1 MESDKAAAPARDQ
14 HAAHA
19 VVCEHHRRQVF
30 RRQGRDHAV
39 FKNDIDIIG
48 RGERDQRFRAV
59 DFLVGSC
66 TVRQLSALLAPG
78 RGNIGEQPG
87 QQIGTRQVGDIE
99 PVRIARAGQPDR
111 RQAIARSIE
120 PRGSPDEFDAPRKHI
135 VPAHNGDRSASGRQL
150 TLIVRKSFFV
160 SMGCLPGKD
169 DSILHPLR
177 AQISISA
184 AAAPPR
190 AYEVGPQLD
199 KPAAFP
205 RRIDRIATEAHGR
218 FVVILGICTLLA
230 LVFSIVVQIDR
241 VTRASGRIVT
251 QQTKQEVQHLEGG
264 IIAEI
269 LVKQGD
275 TVVAGQPLMRVEN
288 SFFKSELAQ
297 AAIELGAKRARI
309 LRLDAETSG
318 AKEIKFPP
326 EVAAAS
332 QQVVGNEM
340 SLFRRRQANLN
351 EQLSILAQQQRQ
363 KEIELSELRSRQPSV
378 TRERQISEERLSS
391 LNKLSSIGAASNNE
405 RLEAERVLQ
414 QAISRLSDL
423 AHEIPRTEA
432 ALAEIGQRKA
442 EAVSRFQ
449 ADAEKERAQTAT
461 DLEKLMK
468 SIEALQDRSRRSDV
482 NARVGGTI
490 NKLNVTTIGGVVK
503 PGEALVEIVPA
514 DGLIEVEMKL
524 SPADRAD
531 VWPGQRA
538 IVKVSAYEYSVY
550 GGLSAR
556 VLDISPDAHQ
566 DERGIPYFRV
576 RLEADAAALGPAH
589 PVLPGMLADV
599 DVIGN
604 RQSVLG
610 TILKPLR
617 RLKDNALRQ

>member
-1 MESDKAAAPARDQ
+1 
-14 HAAHA
+14 
-19 VVCEHHRRQVF
+19 
-30 RRQGRDHAV
+30 
-39 FKNDIDIIG
+39 
-48 RGERDQRFRAV
+48 
-59 DFLVGSC
+59 
-66 TVRQLSALLAPG
+66 
-78 RGNIGEQPG
+78 
-87 QQIGTRQVGDIE
+87 
-99 PVRIARAGQPDR
+99 
-111 RQAIARSIE
+111 
-120 PRGSPDEFDAPRKHI
+120 
-135 VPAHNGDRSASGRQL
+135 
-150 TLIVRKSFFV
+150 
-160 SMGCLPGKD
+160 
-169 DSILHPLR
+169 LHPLR
-177 AQISISA
+177 VHNITSA

-190 AYEVGPQLD
+190 VYEVAPEVE
-199 KPAAFP
+199 KSTAFP
-205 RRIDRIATEAHGR
+205 RRIDRIATEAQGR

-230 LVFSIVVQIDR
+230 LAFSVVVQIDK

-269 LVKQGD
+269 LVKEGD

-318 AKEIKFPP
+318 AKDIKFPP
-326 EVAAAS
+326 EVTAVS
-332 QQVVGNEM
+332 RQVVDNEI

-351 EQLSILAQQQRQ
+351 EQLSIFVQQQRQ

-378 TRERQISEERLSS
+378 IRERQISEERLLS
-391 LNKLSSIGAASNNE
+391 LKNLSAMGAASNNE

-432 ALAEIGQRKA
+432 AVAEFEQRKA
-442 EAVSRFQ
+442 EAISRFQ

-461 DLEKLMK
+461 DLEKLTR

-482 NARVGGTI
+482 NATVGGTI
-490 NKLNVTTIGGVVK
+490 NKLNVTTVGGVVK
-503 PGEALVEIVPA
+503 PGEALAEIVPA

-538 IVKVSAYEYSVY
+538 IVKVSAYEFSVY

-556 VLDISPDAHQ
+556 VSEISPDAHQ

-576 RLEADAAALGPAH
+576 RLEADAAALGPDH

>member
-1 MESDKAAAPARDQ
+1 M
-14 HAAHA
+14 
-19 VVCEHHRRQVF
+19 
-30 RRQGRDHAV
+30 
-39 FKNDIDIIG
+39 
-48 RGERDQRFRAV
+48 
-59 DFLVGSC
+59 
-66 TVRQLSALLAPG
+66 
-78 RGNIGEQPG
+78 
-87 QQIGTRQVGDIE
+87 
-99 PVRIARAGQPDR
+99 
-111 RQAIARSIE
+111 
-120 PRGSPDEFDAPRKHI
+120 
-135 VPAHNGDRSASGRQL
+135 
-150 TLIVRKSFFV
+150 
-160 SMGCLPGKD
+160 
-169 DSILHPLR
+169 HPLR
-177 AQISISA
+177 AQIATSA

-190 AYEVGPQLD
+190 AYEVAPQLE

-326 EVAAAS
+326 EVTAAS
-332 QQVVGNEM
+332 QQVVGNEI

-351 EQLSILAQQQRQ
+351 EQ
-363 KEIELSELRSRQPSV
+363 
-378 TRERQISEERLSS
+378 
-391 LNKLSSIGAASNNE
+391 LSSIGAASNNE

-414 QAISRLSDL
+414 QALSRLSDL

-503 PGEALVEIVPA
+503 PGEALAEIVPA
-514 DGLIEVEMKL
+514 DGLIEIEMKL

-576 RLEADAAALGPAH
+576 RLEADAAALGSAH
-589 PVLPGMLADV
+589 PVLPGMLAEV

>member
-1 MESDKAAAPARDQ
+1 V
-14 HAAHA
+14 H
-19 VVCEHHRRQVF
+19 
-30 RRQGRDHAV
+30 
-39 FKNDIDIIG
+39 
-48 RGERDQRFRAV
+48 
-59 DFLVGSC
+59 
-66 TVRQLSALLAPG
+66 
-78 RGNIGEQPG
+78 
-87 QQIGTRQVGDIE
+87 
-99 PVRIARAGQPDR
+99 
-111 RQAIARSIE
+111 
-120 PRGSPDEFDAPRKHI
+120 PR
-135 VPAHNGDRSASGRQL
+135 
-150 TLIVRKSFFV
+150 
-160 SMGCLPGKD
+160 
-169 DSILHPLR
+169 R
-177 AQISISA
+177 AQPATST

-190 AYEVGPQLD
+190 VSEVAAAMERS
-199 KPAAFP
+199 AAFP
-205 RRIDRIATEAHGR
+205 RRIDRIATEAQGR
-218 FVVILGICTLLA
+218 FVVILGICAVLA
-230 LVFSIVVQIDR
+230 LVFSIVVQIDK

-269 LVKQGD
+269 LVKEGD

-297 AAIELGAKRARI
+297 AAIELAAKRARI

-326 EVAAAS
+326 EVTAVS
-332 QQVVGNEM
+332 RQVVDNEVA
-340 SLFRRRQANLN
+340 LFRRRQANLN
-351 EQLSILAQQQRQ
+351 EQLSILVQQQRQ
-363 KEIELSELRSRQPSV
+363 KEIELSELRSREPSV
-378 TRERQISEERLSS
+378 VRERQISEERLAS
-391 LNKLSSIGAASNNE
+391 LKHLSAIGAASNNE
-405 RLEAERVLQ
+405 RLETERVLQ
-414 QAISRLSDL
+414 QAISHLSDL

-432 ALAEIGQRKA
+432 ALSEIEQRKA

-449 ADAEKERAQTAT
+449 ADAEKERGQNAT
-461 DLEKLMK
+461 DLEKLTK

-482 NARVGGTI
+482 IATVGGTI
-490 NKLNVTTIGGVVK
+490 NKLNVTTVGGVVK
-503 PGEALVEIVPA
+503 PGEALAEIVPA

-538 IVKVSAYEYSVY
+538 IVKVSAYEFSVF

-576 RLEADAAALGPAH
+576 RLEADAAALGPDH
-589 PVLPGMLADV
+589 PVLPGMVADV

-610 TILKPLR
+610 MILKPLR

>member
-1 MESDKAAAPARDQ
+1 M
-14 HAAHA
+14 
-19 VVCEHHRRQVF
+19 
-30 RRQGRDHAV
+30 
-39 FKNDIDIIG
+39 
-48 RGERDQRFRAV
+48 
-59 DFLVGSC
+59 
-66 TVRQLSALLAPG
+66 
-78 RGNIGEQPG
+78 
-87 QQIGTRQVGDIE
+87 
-99 PVRIARAGQPDR
+99 
-111 RQAIARSIE
+111 
-120 PRGSPDEFDAPRKHI
+120 
-135 VPAHNGDRSASGRQL
+135 
-150 TLIVRKSFFV
+150 
-160 SMGCLPGKD
+160 
-169 DSILHPLR
+169 HPLR
-177 AQISISA
+177 VHNITSA
-184 AAAPPR
+184 TAAPPR
-190 AYEVGPQLD
+190 VDEVAPEVE
-199 KPAAFP
+199 KSTAFP
-205 RRIDRIATEAHGR
+205 RRIDRIATEAQGR

-230 LVFSIVVQIDR
+230 LLFSVIVQIDK

-269 LVKQGD
+269 LVKEGD

-309 LRLDAETSG
+309 LRLDAETSV
-318 AKEIKFPP
+318 AKDIKFPP
-326 EVAAAS
+326 EVTAVS
-332 QQVVGNEM
+332 RQVVDNEI

-351 EQLSILAQQQRQ
+351 EQLSIFVQQQRQ

-378 TRERQISEERLSS
+378 IRERQISEERLLS
-391 LNKLSSIGAASNNE
+391 LKNLSAMGAASNNE

-432 ALAEIGQRKA
+432 AVAEFEQRKA
-442 EAVSRFQ
+442 EAISRFQ
-449 ADAEKERAQTAT
+449 AEAEKERAQTAT
-461 DLEKLMK
+461 DLEKLTR

-482 NARVGGTI
+482 NATVGGTI
-490 NKLNVTTIGGVVK
+490 NKLNVTTVGGVVK
-503 PGEALVEIVPA
+503 PGEALAEIVPA

-538 IVKVSAYEYSVY
+538 IVKVSAYEFSVY

-556 VLDISPDAHQ
+556 VSEISPDAHQ

-576 RLEADAAALGPAH
+576 RLEADAAALGPDH

>member
-1 MESDKAAAPARDQ
+1 M
-14 HAAHA
+14 
-19 VVCEHHRRQVF
+19 
-30 RRQGRDHAV
+30 
-39 FKNDIDIIG
+39 
-48 RGERDQRFRAV
+48 
-59 DFLVGSC
+59 
-66 TVRQLSALLAPG
+66 
-78 RGNIGEQPG
+78 
-87 QQIGTRQVGDIE
+87 
-99 PVRIARAGQPDR
+99 
-111 RQAIARSIE
+111 
-120 PRGSPDEFDAPRKHI
+120 
-135 VPAHNGDRSASGRQL
+135 
-150 TLIVRKSFFV
+150 
-160 SMGCLPGKD
+160 
-169 DSILHPLR
+169 HPLR
-177 AQISISA
+177 VHNITSA
-184 AAAPPR
+184 TAAPPR
-190 AYEVGPQLD
+190 ACEVAPEVE
-199 KPAAFP
+199 KSTTFP
-205 RRIDRIATEAHGR
+205 RRIDRIATEAQGR

-230 LVFSIVVQIDR
+230 LVFSVVVQIDK

-269 LVKQGD
+269 LVKEGD

-318 AKEIKFPP
+318 AKDIKFPP
-326 EVAAAS
+326 EVTAVS
-332 QQVVGNEM
+332 RQVVDNEI

-351 EQLSILAQQQRQ
+351 EQLSIFVQQQRQ

-378 TRERQISEERLSS
+378 IRERQISEERLLS
-391 LNKLSSIGAASNNE
+391 LKNLSAMGAASNNE

-432 ALAEIGQRKA
+432 AVAEFEQRKA
-442 EAVSRFQ
+442 EAISRFQ
-449 ADAEKERAQTAT
+449 AEAEKERAQTAT
-461 DLEKLMK
+461 DLEKLTR

-482 NARVGGTI
+482 NATVGGTI
-490 NKLNVTTIGGVVK
+490 NKLNVTTVGGVVK
-503 PGEALVEIVPA
+503 PGEALAEIVPA

-538 IVKVSAYEYSVY
+538 IVKVSAYEFSVY
-550 GGLSAR
+550 GGLNAR
-556 VLDISPDAHQ
+556 VSEISPDAHQ

-576 RLEADAAALGPAH
+576 RLEADAAALGPDH

>member
-1 MESDKAAAPARDQ
+1 M
-14 HAAHA
+14 
-19 VVCEHHRRQVF
+19 
-30 RRQGRDHAV
+30 
-39 FKNDIDIIG
+39 
-48 RGERDQRFRAV
+48 
-59 DFLVGSC
+59 
-66 TVRQLSALLAPG
+66 
-78 RGNIGEQPG
+78 
-87 QQIGTRQVGDIE
+87 
-99 PVRIARAGQPDR
+99 
-111 RQAIARSIE
+111 
-120 PRGSPDEFDAPRKHI
+120 
-135 VPAHNGDRSASGRQL
+135 
-150 TLIVRKSFFV
+150 
-160 SMGCLPGKD
+160 
-169 DSILHPLR
+169 HPLR
-177 AQISISA
+177 VHTVTNAA
-184 AAAPPR
+184 AAAPR
-190 AYEVGPQLD
+190 AQALEN
-199 KPAAFP
+199 ATAFP
-205 RRIDRIATEAHGR
+205 RRIDRIATEAQGR
-218 FVVILGICTLLA
+218 FVVILSICTVLA
-230 LVFSIVVQIDR
+230 LIFSIVVQIDK

-269 LVKQGD
+269 LVKVGD

-332 QQVVGNEM
+332 RQVVDNEI

-351 EQLSILAQQQRQ
+351 EQLSILVQQQRQ
-363 KEIELSELRSRQPSV
+363 KEIELSELRSREPSV
-378 TRERQISEERLSS
+378 TRERQISEERLLS
-391 LNKLSSIGAASNNE
+391 LKNLSAVGAASNND
-405 RLEAERVLQ
+405 RLEAERVMQ
-414 QAISRLSDL
+414 QAVSRLSDL
-423 AHEIPRTEA
+423 AHEIPRAEA
-432 ALAEIGQRKA
+432 ALSEIEQRKA

-449 ADAEKERAQTAT
+449 ADAEKEHAQTAT
-461 DLEKLMK
+461 DLEKLTK

-482 NARVGGTI
+482 NATVGGTI
-490 NKLNVTTIGGVVK
+490 NKLNVTTVGGVVK
-503 PGEALVEIVPA
+503 PGEALAEIVPA

-538 IVKVSAYEYSVY
+538 IVKVSAYEFSVY
-550 GGLSAR
+550 GGLNAR

-576 RLEADAAALGPAH
+576 RLEADAAALGPDH

-599 DVIGN
+599 DVIGS

>member
-1 MESDKAAAPARDQ
+1 LTVPE
-14 HAAHA
+14 
-19 VVCEHHRRQVF
+19 
-30 RRQGRDHAV
+30 GRP
-39 FKNDIDIIG
+39 F
-48 RGERDQRFRAV
+48 Q
-59 DFLVGSC
+59 
-66 TVRQLSALLAPG
+66 
-78 RGNIGEQPG
+78 
-87 QQIGTRQVGDIE
+87 
-99 PVRIARAGQPDR
+99 
-111 RQAIARSIE
+111 
-120 PRGSPDEFDAPRKHI
+120 KHE
-135 VPAHNGDRSASGRQL
+135 
-150 TLIVRKSFFV
+150 
-160 SMGCLPGKD
+160 
-169 DSILHPLR
+169 SILHPLR
-177 AQISISA
+177 VHSTTSA

-190 AYEVGPQLD
+190 VSEVAAEVE
-199 KPAAFP
+199 KSTAFP
-205 RRIDRIATEAHGR
+205 RRIDRIATEAQGR
-218 FVVILGICTLLA
+218 FVVILGICGLLA
-230 LVFSIVVQIDR
+230 LVFSIVVQIDK

-269 LVKQGD
+269 LVKEGD

-297 AAIELGAKRARI
+297 AAIELAAKRARI

-318 AKEIKFPP
+318 AKEIEFPP
-326 EVAAAS
+326 EVTAAS
-332 QQVVGNEM
+332 RQGVDNEI

-378 TRERQISEERLSS
+378 TRERQISEERLLS
-391 LNKLSSIGAASNNE
+391 LKHLSAIGAASNNE
-405 RLEAERVLQ
+405 CLEAERVLQ

-423 AHEIPRTEA
+423 AYEIPRTEA

-461 DLEKLMK
+461 DLEKLTK

-482 NARVGGTI
+482 NATVSGTI
-490 NKLNVTTIGGVVK
+490 NKLNVTTVGGVVK
-503 PGEALVEIVPA
+503 PGEPLAEIVPA
-514 DGLIEVEMKL
+514 DSLIEVEMKL
-524 SPADRAD
+524 PPADRAD

-538 IVKVSAYEYSVY
+538 IVKVSAYEFSVY

-566 DERGIPYFRV
+566 DERGVPYFRV
-576 RLEADAAALGPAH
+576 RLEADAAALGPDH
-589 PVLPGMLADV
+589 PVLPGMGADV

-604 RQSVLG
+604 RQSLLG
-610 TILKPLR
+610 MILKPLR